1 MDQRGT
7 ALYLRLS
14 REDGERQMES
24 QSIANQRAYL
34 LRYAQEHDFIV
45 TGIFVDDGG
54 SGTSFERP
62 AFQQMVQEIE
72 AGRVGTVITKDLSR
86 LGRDYIQTGHF
97 LERYFPEHGVRYI
110 AVNDRID
117 TGEQEGNDL
126 APFLSVVNDMYA
138 RDISKKVRAA
148 LSVRKETG
156 QFIGSVPPFGYQK
169 DPEQR
174 GRLRIDPQAAPVVR
188 MIYRAYLRTG
198 QISQVVRALNARQ
211 IPPPS
216 GRKKDSSVGWND
228 VTVRRILSN
237 PTYAGHLTQNRT
249 RKISHKVGKKVCLP
263 PEEWVTVPNTHAPIV
278 PQELFDQVQAI
289 LKMHGRSRKERSQQL
304 PQGQPV
310 EVQFHSCTPL
320 PPTIFEATG
329 GGSRSCGGTS
339 EKDHLGAFS
348 TRKNSADFRR
358 GDHPVDD

>member
-1 MDQRGT
+1 MDQMGT

-14 REDGERQMES
+14 REDGERQIES

-34 LRYAQEHDFIV
+34 LRYAQEHGFTV
-45 TGIFVDDGG
+45 TGIFVDDGW

-62 AFQQMVQEIE
+62 AFQRMVQEIE
-72 AGRVGTVITKDLSR
+72 AGRIGTVITKDLSR

-148 LSVRKETG
+148 LSIRKETG
-156 QFIGSVPPFGYQK
+156 QFIGSVPPFGYRK
-169 DPEQR
+169 DPQQR
-174 GRLRIDPQAAPVVR
+174 GKLRIDAQTAPVVR
-188 MIYRAYLRTG
+188 LIYRAYLRTG
-198 QISQVVRALNARQ
+198 QITQVVRALNARQ

-216 GRKKDSSVGWND
+216 KKKKEPSAGWND

-249 RKISHKVGKKVCLP
+249 RKISHKVGKKVSLP
-263 PEEWVTVPNTHAPIV
+263 PEEWVTVPDTHAPII
-278 PQELFDQVQAI
+278 PQDMFDQVQDM
-289 LKMHGRSRKERSQQL
+289 LKTHGKPRKERGRYLSQD
-304 PQGQPV
+304 QPV
-310 EVQFHSCTPL
+310 EVQFRSCTLPL
-320 PPTIFEATG
+320 QEISEATG
-329 GGSRSCGGTS
+329 GGPRSCGRTP
-339 EKDHLGAFS
+339 EKDHLGAFP
-348 TRKNSADFRR
+348 TGQNGADFRR
-358 GDHPVDD
+358 GDHPVDN